1 MLWKPLKK
9 HLSEQKRWK
18 LQAEAAEP
26 RQKENKSRG
35 LKDPEGA
42 KKRREAA
49 SKVTVEVGLG
59 GKFIHPLHSL
69 SPMQCL

>member
-1 MLWKPLKK
+1 MGNCICSSCLCESKGKANAVETPQK

-18 LQAEAAEP
+18 LQAEDAEP

-49 SKVTVEVGLG
+49 SKVTVEVG
-59 GKFIHPLHSL
+59 
-69 SPMQCL
+69 